1 MRSITLKLVLAFL
14 AISLVSTLLFGLLAR
29 YTTVREFQDYASSNE
44 QSHVAA
50 ALEEYYRVE
59 GSWLGIESAYFYWRM
74 PHAPG
79 GQGPGPRAVD
89 PMTVTDAH
97 GVVVRAGPDYRLGE
111 LLSSDEIA
119 HSHPLV
125 VEGNTVGYLATQTAA
140 FGRDPLE
147 EAFLQRFGQLLVY
160 SALGAVAVSLLLGI
174 ILSGTFS
181 RPIRDLTTATR
192 AIADGD
198 LSQQVPVRSRDELGQ
213 LADSFNRMTTKLAWS
228 LHLRRQMTADIAHE
242 LRTPLSLILGHA
254 EAVHDGVLPPTAG
267 NFEIIRDE
275 AGRLENLVE
284 DLRTLS
290 LADAGELSFV
300 PQPVAPEVLL
310 REVASMYQYRAQ
322 QEGIALEQRVE
333 PGLPPVQMDAGR
345 MTQVLTNILD
355 NAFRHTPAAGKAPAT
370 AGKIV
375 LGASRAAGDFGSPS
389 KGDALSLSTGGALS
403 PSTGGALSPSKG
415 GVELWIRDNGP
426 GVEPDD
432 LARIFD
438 RFYRAD
444 PSRQRDVSAG
454 SAGGGSG
461 LGLAIAKSIVEMHG
475 GQIHAASAPGEGLT
489 ISILLPAWESTYLP
503 ASSR

>member
-1 MRSITLKLVLAFL
+1 MRSITRKLVLAFL
-14 AISLVSTLLFGLLAR
+14 AVSLVSTLLFGLLAR

-50 ALEEYYRVE
+50 ALEEYYRIE
-59 GSWLGIESAYFYWRM
+59 GSWLGIQSALFYWRM
-74 PHAPG
+74 PHTPG
-79 GQGPGPRAVD
+79 GQGMGPRAVD
-89 PMTVTDAH
+89 PMTVADAH
-97 GVVVRAGPDYRLGE
+97 GVVVRAGPDYRVRE
-111 LLSSDEIA
+111 QLSSDEIA

-125 VEGNTVGYLATQTAA
+125 VDGVTVGYLVTQTAA

-147 EAFLQRFGQLLVY
+147 QAFLARFGQLLIY

-174 ILSGTFS
+174 FLSGTLS
-181 RPIRDLTTATR
+181 RPIRELTTATR

-198 LSQQVPVRSRDELGQ
+198 LSQQVPVRSRDELGE
-213 LADSFNRMTTKLAWS
+213 LAGSFNRMTTKLAHS

-254 EAVHDGVLPPTAG
+254 EAVHDGVLPPSTE

-275 AGRLENLVE
+275 AGRLEHLVE

-290 LADAGELSFV
+290 LADAGELSFA
-300 PQPVAPEVLL
+300 PQAVAPEDLL

-322 QEGIALEQRVE
+322 QQGIALEQQVE
-333 PGLPPVQMDAGR
+333 PGLPLVQIDPGR
-345 MTQVLTNILD
+345 MTQVLTNVLD
-355 NAFRHTPAAGKAPAT
+355 NAFRHTPE

-375 LGASRAAGDFGSPS
+375 LGAVRAE
-389 KGDALSLSTGGALS
+389 
-403 PSTGGALSPSKG
+403 G
-415 GVELWIRDNGP
+415 GVELWIRDSGP

-432 LARIFD
+432 LVRIFD

-444 PSRQRDVSAG
+444 PSRQRDAG
-454 SAGGGSG
+454 SGSG

-475 GQIHAASAPGEGLT
+475 GQIRASTAPGQGLT
-489 ISILLPAWESTYLP
+489 ISILLPASDSEPFPQGMPLP
-503 ASSR
+503 VSSG